1 MKKPAKIFYHKFELS
16 EFRKSFYQTEF
27 IRMQRKVRIVFK
39 VEIDTLFDD
48 NGKVSPRKTEQ
59 LTMVCANLQ
68 NSGISIALVS
78 SGAIALGAGKLGQEL
93 IPLNITGKQATAAVG
108 QAELIIMYQDY
119 FDHYDQTL
127 AQVLLTRDVTDSPVR
142 NRNAR
147 NTLACL
153 LDQGIVPVINENDS
167 VSTSDIIL
175 NDNYPLVLIVA
186 SLTDADA
193 IVVNTYEEGR
203 FLLIKRNCSE
213 IIELNAGELP
223 DFIFEF
229 AWGKQE
235 SEGDIEGFPDFTQYA
250 DK

>member
-1 MKKPAKIFYHKFELS
+1 M
-16 EFRKSFYQTEF
+16 
-27 IRMQRKVRIVFK
+27 RMQRKVRIVFK
-39 VEIDTLFDD
+39 VEIDTLFGD
-48 NGKVSPRKTEQ
+48 NGKLSPRKIEK

-68 NSGISIALVS
+68 NSGIRVALVS

-93 IPLNITGKQATAAVG
+93 MPLNITGKQAAAAVG

-127 AQVLLTRDVTDSPVR
+127 AQVLLTRDVTDNPLR

-153 LDQGIVPVINENDS
+153 LDQEIVPVINENDS

-193 IVVNTYEEGR
+193 IVVNTYEEDR
-203 FLLIKRNCSE
+203 FLVMKRNCSA
-213 IIELNAGELP
+213 IDELKAEELP
-223 DFIFEF
+223 DFIFAF
-229 AWGKQE
+229 AGEKLE
-235 SEGDIEGFPDFTQYA
+235 RIKDIEGFPDFTQYV

>member
-1 MKKPAKIFYHKFELS
+1 
-16 EFRKSFYQTEF
+16 
-27 IRMQRKVRIVFK
+27 MQRKVRIVFK

-48 NGKVSPRKTEQ
+48 NGKLSPRKTEQ
-59 LTMVCANLQ
+59 LTMVCADLQ

-93 IPLNITGKQATAAVG
+93 IPLNITGKQAAAAVG

-127 AQVLLTRDVTDSPVR
+127 AQVLLTRDVTDNPVR

-153 LDQGIVPVINENDS
+153 LDQGIVPGINENDS

-203 FLLIKRNCSE
+203 FLLIKKNFSE
-213 IIELNAGELP
+213 IIELDAGELP

-229 AWGKQE
+229 AGGKME
-235 SEGDIEGFPDFTQYA
+235 SEGDIERFPDFTQYA

>member
-1 MKKPAKIFYHKFELS
+1 
-16 EFRKSFYQTEF
+16 
-27 IRMQRKVRIVFK
+27 MQRKVRIVFK

-48 NGKVSPRKTEQ
+48 NGKLNPRKIEQ

-78 SGAIALGAGKLGQEL
+78 SGAIALGNTKLGQEL
-93 IPLNITGKQATAAVG
+93 TPLNITGKQAAAAVG

-119 FDHYDQTL
+119 FDHYNQTI
-127 AQVLLTRDVTDSPVR
+127 AQVLLTKDVTDNQVR

-147 NTLACL
+147 NTLARL
-153 LDQGIVPVINENDS
+153 LDQEIVPVINENDS

-203 FLLIKRNCSE
+203 FLVIKRNCSE
-213 IIELNAGELP
+213 IVELNAEELP
-223 DFIFEF
+223 DFIFSLHGE
-229 AWGKQE
+229 KSE
-235 SEGDIEGFPDFTQYA
+235 NEGDIEGFPDYTQYA